1 MDAADWS
8 WGANDAAYSAMCGQD
23 ERANWRLVA
32 AAADKVAAKGQCKCG
47 CKAGR
52 SRLDKCLEPCSNN
65 MTYLDE
71 IGWHFYLPA
80 FITAALDKSPA
91 QSDTRPKSRL
101 RVLAQV
107 MSDLNNNIAY
117 FWERFHR
124 QPTACF
130 GINLSSNPQAAAAA
144 EDFAAAEIS
153 LPISMWPKLTAD
165 QGRALTEYFKLCYV
179 VSVLSTNET
188 DTEHAALLK
197 PLGYQCLGMQKGSRH
212 GNTLSS
218 AIPCQVPLKTGLSGD
233 SLLFAVERRLREPRL
248 KFGELLRYCT
258 ALSMMRL
265 GQTATGAISHQLLD
279 EAKWRQ
285 RRLLWIGQVADLS
298 VLDRLDDCRCPIC
311 YKIGEKPFVL
321 AGSVKLLTFAA
332 VCIADSQDRSA

>member
-1 MDAADWS
+1 M
-8 WGANDAAYSAMCGQD
+8 
-23 ERANWRLVA
+23 
-32 AAADKVAAKGQCKCG
+32 
-47 CKAGR
+47 
-52 SRLDKCLEPCSNN
+52 DKCLEPCSNN

-91 QSDTRPKSRL
+91 QSNTRPQSRL

-107 MSDLNNNIAY
+107 MSDLNNNIAC
-117 FWERFHR
+117 FWEQHGF
-124 QPTACF
+124 TGSYF

-144 EDFAAAEIS
+144 EDFAAADIS

-188 DTEHAALLK
+188 DTEHAALLQ

-212 GNTLSS
+212 GNALSS
-218 AIPCQVPLKTGLSGD
+218 AIPCQVSLKTGLSGD

-298 VLDRLDDCRCPIC
+298 VLDRLDDC
-311 YKIGEKPFVL
+311 
-321 AGSVKLLTFAA
+321 
-332 VCIADSQDRSA
+332 